1 MYSILKKELKSYF
14 DHPTAYILLVVFL
27 VVNSFF
33 FFRVA
38 FIQGAADLR
47 PMFDFLPWLL
57 LFFVPAI
64 TMRLLAEENRAG
76 TLDLVLVQPVKPWQV
91 LLGKLLGSVAF
102 LGVALLLTLL
112 IPILLSSAG
121 SFDWGQIV
129 AQYVSALFFITGLA
143 GIGLFASVLSKN
155 QVVAFITALAISFFF
170 IISGFDFVLVGL
182 SSGFLRTVFSQ
193 LSLTAHFQT
202 MARGVIDLRD
212 LIFFITFAF
221 SFLSVTYLLLIRQR
235 SNRKYK
241 EFRQLKMGVALL
253 VVISV
258 LVNLVG
264 ASIPGRLD
272 LTRGGLYTLSPAAK
286 ELLKNIDDIVT
297 IKVFTSETLPAQ
309 IDLVKRDVQDMLRD
323 FERASSGNVKVEF
336 ANVKEDDGTAQEA
349 RSLGIQPV
357 QFNILSQQEFSLKQG
372 YFGLAVLYADQQE
385 TIPFIQ
391 DTSGLEYQLASFIR
405 KLTVDEKQKVAFLTG
420 HGEKSTFRELSTF
433 RQELAK
439 QYEVEE
445 VTLTEPVG
453 EVEEGE
459 STAPV
464 INPIDSD
471 VVTLVVAGPTQE
483 ITAGAQNEIRNF
495 INRGG
500 TVLLLIDQ
508 ISVNPQFLQVT
519 PNTASFASFAEEYGV
534 RVNQDLAFDMRSNE
548 SVTFGGGIL
557 SYILPYPFWAR
568 VPAVEGNPITG
579 DVQAIVLPWA
589 STLEI
594 VDNNQAIEVF
604 KTSPFAARQS
614 GTFNIAPDQQF
625 NVTQAD
631 VTERLMAAAVI
642 LGDSSTEQS
651 SGRLLVVGDSD
662 FLTEQFVRNQD
673 SSNLVFGLNS
683 IDWLVQDQTLVGIR
697 SKNRQPAPLVFKNEG
712 QPSTIRF
719 INLIGVPILVI
730 AYGAFRLFRRKKK
743 AKQAY
748 VSLTS

>member
-27 VVNSFF
+27 AINSFF

-91 LLGKLLGSVAF
+91 LVGKLIGSVAF
-102 LGVALLLTLL
+102 LGIALVLTLF
-112 IPILLSSAG
+112 IPILLSPAG

-129 AQYVSALFFITGLA
+129 AQYISTLFLITGLA
-143 GIGLFASVLSKN
+143 SIGLFASVLSKN
-155 QVVAFITALAISFFF
+155 QVVAFITALAVSFFF

-182 SSGFLRTVFSQ
+182 SSSLLRTIFSQ
-193 LSLTAHFQT
+193 LSLTAHFQN

-212 LIFFITFAF
+212 LIFFISFAF

-235 SNRKYK
+235 INRKYK
-241 EFRQLKMGVALL
+241 EFRQLKIGILLL

-258 LVNLVG
+258 LINLVG
-264 ASIPGRLD
+264 AGIPGRLD
-272 LTRGGLYTLSPAAK
+272 LTRGNLYTLSPASK
-286 ELLKNIDDIVT
+286 ELLKNVDDIVT

-309 IDLVKRDVQDMLRD
+309 INLVKRDVQDMLRD
-323 FERASSGNVKVEF
+323 FERASGGNVKVEF
-336 ANVKEDDGTAQEA
+336 TNVKEDDGTAQNA
-349 RSLGIQPV
+349 RALGIQPV

-372 YFGLAVLYADQQE
+372 YFGLSVLYADE
-385 TIPFIQ
+385 SESIPFIQ

-405 KLTVDEKQKVAFLTG
+405 KLTVEEKQKIAFLTG
-420 HGEKSTFRELSTF
+420 HGEKSIFRELATL
-433 RQELAK
+433 RQELSK

-445 VTLTEPVG
+445 ITLAEISA
-453 EVEEGE
+453 EDEKEA
-459 STAPV
+459 STTV
-464 INPIDSD
+464 NSIDSD
-471 VVTLVVAGPTQE
+471 ISTLIVAGPTQE
-483 ITAGAQNEIRNF
+483 ITAEEQEEIRNF

-500 TVLLLIDQ
+500 AVMLLIDQ

-519 PNTASFASFAEEYGV
+519 PNANSFASFAEEYGI

-548 SVTFGGGIL
+548 SVTFGGGFL
-557 SYILPYPFWAR
+557 SYVLPYPFWAR

-589 STLEI
+589 STVEI
-594 VDNNQAIEVF
+594 IGDKPAIEVF
-604 KTSPFAARQS
+604 KTTPFATRQT
-614 GTFNIAPDQQF
+614 GPFNIAPDQQF
-625 NVTQAD
+625 NVTQDD
-631 VTERLMAAAVI
+631 VTERLMAVAVI
-642 LGDSSTEQS
+642 LGENEEQS
-651 SGRLLVVGDSD
+651 SAGRILVVGDSD
-662 FLTEQFVRNQD
+662 FLTGQFIQNQD
-673 SSNLVFGLNS
+673 NSNLVFALNS
-683 IDWLVQDQTLVGIR
+683 IDWLVQDETLVGIR
-697 SKNRQPAPLVFKNEG
+697 SKNRQPAPLVFKSES

-719 INLIGVPILVI
+719 INLVGVPILVI

-743 AKQAY
+743 AKEVY
-748 VSLTS
+748 TPLTS